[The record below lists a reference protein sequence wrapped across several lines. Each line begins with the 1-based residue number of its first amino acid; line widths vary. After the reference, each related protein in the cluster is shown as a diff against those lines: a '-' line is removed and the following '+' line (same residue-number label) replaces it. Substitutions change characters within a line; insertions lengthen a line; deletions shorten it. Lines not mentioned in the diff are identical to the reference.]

1 MSQWR
6 PSGRRTGSF
15 VNRWTSVSSSSV
27 GATRP
32 TITRP
37 LDAPRSTAATS
48 RPVTG
53 GSPEEGRRDARV
65 DGDVEPRRLT
75 QVATDQG
82 EDRGRDVLG
91 QDLALEQRPL
101 RVELAELVLRDP
113 VGPSPIRAPALGEDA
128 GAADDAVRI
137 DAVDPDA
144 VLAEFR

>member
-65 DGDVEPRRLT
+65 DRDMEARGLA
-75 QVATDQG
+75 QVATDKR
-82 EDRGRDVLG
+82 EDRGRDMLG

-113 VGPSPIRAPALGEDA
+113 VRPGAVRAPTLGED
-128 GAADDAVRI
+128 
-137 DAVDPDA
+137 
-144 VLAEFR
+144 